1 MGLFVDSAFVPD
13 VARLCLTYPIAGVT
27 TNPTI
32 LLAAH
37 ERGQHLHETAV
48 LRELLAACNGPV
60 FMQPTADTLEKL
72 RQAAHTLVDIDPSRV
87 VLKLPATTAGL
98 GIARE
103 LQQSGAQIAFTA
115 VATVG
120 QAYLGAMA
128 GAGWVIPYFCRLRRA
143 GLDVSQIIADMS
155 HLLTSQ
161 RRATRILAASLK
173 TPGDIIEATLAGA
186 DDATAPP
193 SVIEALAVHEMTE
206 SAVKQFASDY
216 QKLPPE

>member
-1 MGLFVDSAFVPD
+1 
-13 VARLCLTYPIAGVT
+13 VASLCQNYPIAGVT

-37 ERGQHLHETAV
+37 ERGQHLRETEV
-48 LRELLAACNGPV
+48 LRELLAVCTGPV
-60 FMQPTADTLEKL
+60 FMQPTADTPEKL
-72 RQAAHTLVDIDPSRV
+72 QQAARTFVDIDPSRV
-87 VLKLPATTAGL
+87 VLKLPATAAGL

-103 LQQSGAQIAFTA
+103 LRQSGAQIALTA

-128 GAGWVIPYFCRLRRA
+128 GAVWVIPYFCRLRHA

-155 HLLTSQ
+155 HLVTSQ
-161 RRATRILAASLK
+161 RSSTRILAASLK

-186 DDATAPP
+186 DDVTAPP
-193 SVIEALAVHEMTE
+193 SVIEAMAVHEMTV